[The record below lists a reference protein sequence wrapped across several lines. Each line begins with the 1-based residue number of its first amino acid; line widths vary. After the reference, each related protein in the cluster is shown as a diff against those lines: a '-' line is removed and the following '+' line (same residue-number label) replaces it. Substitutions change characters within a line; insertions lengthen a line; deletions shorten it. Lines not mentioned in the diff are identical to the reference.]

1 MEMSLLSCLHCLAVQ
16 CTTNRLEAAR
26 TRTARPRTPPARD
39 ACSPV
44 LLALGKPVGTAVR
57 ALHAV

>member
-16 CTTNRLEAAR
+16 TGLKPHAR
-26 TRTARPRTPPARD
+26 APRTPPARD

-44 LLALGKPVGTAVR
+44 LLGKPVGTAVR